1 MSFARSIADLFS
13 KNTSGA
19 TDAEVVSAISNHN
32 TSANGHVKRGNT
44 ESRPAFPSV
53 GDLYFDTTVDS
64 LIQYKSFGWSVISP
78 VLSAP
83 TNIVATAGS
92 NANASIAFTDT
103 INTTVSFYTVTS
115 SPGNITS
122 IGTSSPI
129 TVTNLTNG
137 TSYTFT
143 VTANNANGSSP
154 VSTESNSI
162 TASTVPT
169 ISGGT
174 LTSDSTYYY
183 RTFTSTGSLNIS
195 GNSAIVDFL
204 IIGGGGSGARGGS
217 STSQGTD
224 GGGGGAGK
232 VTLISSA
239 TLAPGAYVATIGAGG
254 AGPSF
259 PNSGNNGTQTSFNSQ
274 IAIGGNTGSNATWP
288 NSNGG
293 TSGSGQI
300 GGTPNSS
307 SGGGGG
313 GESNPGS
320 SGGGTLGGTGG
331 SYSAGNGGNG
341 TSSYSSWGASTSTG
355 QNSGGTYYYGGGGG
369 GATYWNSGISPVPG
383 AGAGGLGG
391 GGNGMQYSQSGAT
404 NGSANTGGGGGGAN
418 ATNSGMSG
426 GSGLVIVRYT
436 KSSVGG

>member
-1 MSFARSIADLFS
+1 MVINLSSTQPQGPKSLETLENKTVDGTQ
-13 KNTSGA
+13 NT
-19 TDAEVVSAISNHN
+19 IKIN
-32 TSANGHVKRGNT
+32 RGNT
-44 ESRPAFPSV
+44 TNRPLSPSI

-64 LIQYKSFGWSVISP
+64 LIQYKSTGWSVISP
-78 VLSAP
+78 ILSAP

-92 NANASIAFTDT
+92 NATASVSFTDN
-103 INTTVSFYTVTS
+103 INTAVSFYTVTS
-115 SPGNITS
+115 SPGNITV

-129 TVTNLTNG
+129 TITGLTSG

-143 VTANNANGSSP
+143 VTANNANGPSP
-154 VSTESNSI
+154 ASAASNSI
-162 TASTVPT
+162 TAVVTPT
-169 ISGGT
+169 ITGGT
-174 LTSDSTYYY
+174 LSSDSTYYY
-183 RTFTSTGSLNIS
+183 RTFTSTANLNIS
-195 GNSAIVDFL
+195 GNSATVDFL

-239 TLAPGAYVATIGAGG
+239 TLSAGSYVATIGAGG
-254 AGPSF
+254 SGPSF
-259 PNSGNNGTQTSFNSQ
+259 SNSGNNGTQTSFNSQ
-274 IAIGGNTGSNATWP
+274 IAVGGNTGLNVNWP
-288 NSNGG
+288 DPNGG

-300 GGTPNSS
+300 GGIANSS

-313 GESNPGS
+313 GESSPGS

-341 TSSYSSWGASTSTG
+341 TSAYSSWGSATSTG

-404 NGSANTGGGGGGAN
+404 NGSANTGGGGGGGN

-436 KSSVGG
+436 KASVGG